1 MRKIGQSGGFLR
13 RFLGPLLKTRFYLI
27 GNSFKP
33 LGKTVLVPLGL
44 TVAASAIDAAIHNKI
59 FGSSFTALIIWMKKK
74 WRNEEM
80 KNHKIVKSF
89 DESGLLLKGLSEAIK
104 KWRKRAKV
112 RVS

>member
-13 RFLGPLLKTRFYLI
+13 RFLGPLLKTRFYLV

-59 FGSSFTALIIWMKKK
+59 FGSSFTALIIS
-74 WRNEEM
+74 NEEM